1 MDERYDEKGNLK
13 ESFIDKRTGIEY
25 NLVGDYYLPNLVLE
39 AEEKVILNKYGL
51 LRLNYLKE
59 HKKAD
64 YTIMFMNKTLNKH
77 LKVVATHLNTD
88 NVHNHIVI
96 NSVSFKSGNKFYSN
110 RETKDFIR
118 ITSDFICRENR
129 LRVIKTPWKNKG
141 YYKLY
146 VKNNPYMQLVK
157 KRYR

>member
-51 LRLNYLKE
+51 LRLNYLKG

-64 YTIMFMNKTLNKH
+64 YIIMFMNKTLNKH
-77 LKVVATHLNTD
+77 LKEVQETAIARVDTLIKEFAKQD
-88 NVHNHIVI
+88 NINEELKAKNQLEWVQMMNNCKNRAEEIVFSELI
-96 NSVSFKSGNKFYSN
+96 Y
-110 RETKDFIR
+110 I
-118 ITSDFICRENR
+118 
-129 LRVIKTPWKNKG
+129 
-141 YYKLY
+141 
-146 VKNNPYMQLVK
+146 
-157 KRYR
+157 

>member
-64 YTIMFMNKTLNKH
+64 YIIMFMNKTLNKH
-77 LKVVATHLNTD
+77 LKEIQETAKARVDTLIKEFAKQD
-88 NVHNHIVI
+88 NINEGLKAKNQLEWVQMMNNCKNRAEEIVFSELI
-96 NSVSFKSGNKFYSN
+96 YS
-110 RETKDFIR
+110 
-118 ITSDFICRENR
+118 
-129 LRVIKTPWKNKG
+129 
-141 YYKLY
+141 
-146 VKNNPYMQLVK
+146 
-157 KRYR
+157 

>member
-64 YTIMFMNKTLNKH
+64 YIIMFMNKTLNKH
-77 LKVVATHLNTD
+77 LKEIQETAKARVDTLIKEFAKQD
-88 NVHNHIVI
+88 NIDEELKAKNQLEWVQMMNNCKNRAEEIVFSELI
-96 NSVSFKSGNKFYSN
+96 Y
-110 RETKDFIR
+110 I
-118 ITSDFICRENR
+118 
-129 LRVIKTPWKNKG
+129 
-141 YYKLY
+141 
-146 VKNNPYMQLVK
+146 
-157 KRYR
+157 

>member
-13 ESFIDKRTGIEY
+13 ERFIDKRTGIEY

-64 YTIMFMNKTLNKH
+64 YIIMFMNKTLNKH
-77 LKVVATHLNTD
+77 LKEVQETAKARVDILINEFAKQD
-88 NVHNHIVI
+88 NIDEELKAKNQLEWVQMMNNCKNRAEEIVFSELI
-96 NSVSFKSGNKFYSN
+96 Y
-110 RETKDFIR
+110 I
-118 ITSDFICRENR
+118 
-129 LRVIKTPWKNKG
+129 
-141 YYKLY
+141 
-146 VKNNPYMQLVK
+146 
-157 KRYR
+157 

>member
-1 MDERYDEKGNLK
+1 MDERYDEKGILK

-64 YTIMFMNKTLNKH
+64 YIIMFMNKTLNKH
-77 LKVVATHLNTD
+77 LKEVQETAKARVDILINEFAKQD
-88 NVHNHIVI
+88 NIDEELKAKNQLEWVQMMNNCKNRAEEIVFSELI
-96 NSVSFKSGNKFYSN
+96 Y
-110 RETKDFIR
+110 I
-118 ITSDFICRENR
+118 
-129 LRVIKTPWKNKG
+129 
-141 YYKLY
+141 
-146 VKNNPYMQLVK
+146 
-157 KRYR
+157 

>member
-64 YTIMFMNKTLNKH
+64 YIIMFMNKTLNKH
-77 LKVVATHLNTD
+77 LKEVQETAKARVDILIKKFAKQD
-88 NVHNHIVI
+88 NINEKLKAKNQLEWVQMMNNCKNRAEEIVFSELI
-96 NSVSFKSGNKFYSN
+96 Y
-110 RETKDFIR
+110 T
-118 ITSDFICRENR
+118 
-129 LRVIKTPWKNKG
+129 
-141 YYKLY
+141 
-146 VKNNPYMQLVK
+146 
-157 KRYR
+157 

>member
-64 YTIMFMNKTLNKH
+64 YIIMFMNKTLNKH
-77 LKVVATHLNTD
+77 LKEVQETAKARVDILIKKFAKQD
-88 NVHNHIVI
+88 NIDEELKAKNQLEWVQMMNNCKNRTEEIVFSEI
-96 NSVSFKSGNKFYSN
+96 IY
-110 RETKDFIR
+110 I
-118 ITSDFICRENR
+118 
-129 LRVIKTPWKNKG
+129 
-141 YYKLY
+141 
-146 VKNNPYMQLVK
+146 
-157 KRYR
+157 

>member
-64 YTIMFMNKTLNKH
+64 YIIMFMNKILNKH
-77 LKVVATHLNTD
+77 LKEVQETAKARVDILINEFAKQD
-88 NVHNHIVI
+88 NI
-96 NSVSFKSGNKFYSN
+96 NAELKAKNQLEWVQMMNNCKNRAEEIIFSELIYS
-110 RETKDFIR
+110 
-118 ITSDFICRENR
+118 
-129 LRVIKTPWKNKG
+129 
-141 YYKLY
+141 
-146 VKNNPYMQLVK
+146 
-157 KRYR
+157 

>member
-25 NLVGDYYLPNLVLE
+25 TLVGNYYLPNLVLE

-64 YTIMFMNKTLNKH
+64 YIIMFMNKTLNKH
-77 LKVVATHLNTD
+77 LREIQETAKARVDTLIKEFAKQD
-88 NVHNHIVI
+88 HI
-96 NSVSFKSGNKFYSN
+96 NEELKSKNQLEWAQMMNNCKN
-110 RETKDFIR
+110 RAEEIVFSELIYT
-118 ITSDFICRENR
+118 
-129 LRVIKTPWKNKG
+129 
-141 YYKLY
+141 
-146 VKNNPYMQLVK
+146 
-157 KRYR
+157 